1 MRKQRIGYVV
11 SDKMDKS
18 VVVAVTDII
27 EHPRYGKYIKRV
39 KKFMAHDERN
49 ECRIGDKVLISE
61 TRPLSRRKRW
71 RVVRI
76 LERESRPY
84 VEEVVE
90 DDTTSDDT

>member
-11 SDKMDKS
+11 SDKMEKS
-18 VVVAVTDII
+18 VVVAVTSIV

-61 TRPLSRRKRW
+61 TRPLSKRKRW

-76 LERESRPY
+76 LERGSRQ
-84 VEEVVE
+84 EVAE
-90 DDTTSDDT
+90 DDTASDGG